1 MISATPSEIKMA
13 KNDDRYSISRQR
25 TRKYNSAAIRK
36 MYKDMEIVPITVKT
50 IWIGGNILLTLADVI
65 KCKDLYS

>member
-1 MISATPSEIKMA
+1 MISAAPSEMKMA

-36 MYKDMEIVPITVKT
+36 MYKDMEIVPITV
-50 IWIGGNILLTLADVI
+50 
-65 KCKDLYS
+65 